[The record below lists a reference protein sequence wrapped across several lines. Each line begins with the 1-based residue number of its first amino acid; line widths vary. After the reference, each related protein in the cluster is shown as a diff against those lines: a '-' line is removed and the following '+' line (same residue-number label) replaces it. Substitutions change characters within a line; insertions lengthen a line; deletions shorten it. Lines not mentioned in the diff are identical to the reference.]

1 MEQGYLN
8 PETDAWVREKV
19 APDYG
24 GDYVR
29 AVAAIVEGAR
39 AREARPDDPWAELD
53 TRMRLSDRGRG
64 GRR

>member
-1 MEQGYLN
+1 MEQGYLD
-8 PETDAWVREKV
+8 PDTDRWVREK
-19 APDYG
+19 AARDYG

-53 TRMRLSDRGRG
+53 AQRRLSDP
-64 GRR
+64 RRKSAR